1 VQLPL
6 VQYYLPR
13 TEVIGKISEKFW
25 EILTVSGKNEVELK
39 GGMYTFMSLK
49 LHTADLS
56 VIDERIADKVQQA
69 PGFFKD
75 SPVVVDLSGVEAAV
89 ADGATLNTAD
99 LFDRIRA
106 HRLIPIVASVSDKS
120 SPFAA
125 SIALP
130 LLEAGTKRKDKDK
143 DASSEQSGNNSD
155 SNSDNKK
162 TTGDNDGAVSL
173 ISGNPSSKNRTATE
187 TDDEELPEATEVEVV
202 VKTPMLLR
210 RPVRSGQQVYARD
223 TDLIIMG
230 QVGAGAEVLAD
241 QNIHVYGPLRGRA
254 LCGVSGSENTRIFCQ
269 SLEAELVSVAGNY
282 RVLEEIPA
290 NLRGKP
296 AQIWLD
302 KDRLNIEPLIDT
314 NLSGVIA

>member
-1 VQLPL
+1 M
-6 VQYYLPR
+6 
-13 TEVIGKISEKFW
+13 
-25 EILTVSGKNEVELK
+25 SGKNEVELK

-56 VIDERIADKVQQA
+56 IIDERIADKVQQA

-75 SPVVVDLSGVEAAV
+75 SPVVVDLSGVEAVLSDEASFDV
-89 ADGATLNTAD
+89 AE
-99 LFDRIRA
+99 LFERIRA
-106 HRLIPIVASVSDKS
+106 HRLIPIVASVTDKS

-130 LLEAGTKRKDKDK
+130 LLEV
-143 DASSEQSGNNSD
+143 ASRRND
-155 SNSDNKK
+155 DKK
-162 TTGDNDGAVSL
+162 TSGGESADTDSTSTNKQDADEQESEKQAVSL
-173 ISGNPSSKNRTATE
+173 ISGSPSKNKAVETATDAD
-187 TDDEELPEATEVEVV
+187 TGELAPATEVEVV
-202 VKTPMLLR
+202 VRTPMLLK

-254 LCGVSGSENTRIFCQ
+254 LCGVSGNTSTRIFCQ

-290 NLRGKP
+290 DLRGKP

-302 KDRLNIEPLIDT
+302 KDRLNIEPLVDT